1 MVAQPRRQRVSV
13 EEYFEFLRAQPEGRY
28 EYIDGVI
35 SPVAA
40 AGGIHEYLCSNL
52 GRLLGNALLEG
63 PCIAYGSNRQI
74 QIAES
79 KYICPD
85 VVVSC
90 DPGDLSPELV
100 CHSPQ
105 LVIEILSPSTE
116 RYDRHQKSEWY
127 RRVASIQEIVLVD
140 TQEQAIEI
148 LRRAQNGFWMYRYFG
163 PGSVVEFESLG
174 LRIPIDEIYGKVT
187 FAGSTSNT

>member
-1 MVAQPRRQRVSV
+1 MVAPPYGQRVSI
-13 EEYFEFLRAQPEGRY
+13 EEYFKFLRAQPEGRY

-63 PCIAYGSNRQI
+63 PCVAYGSNRQI
-74 QIAES
+74 HVAES
-79 KYICPD
+79 KYVCPD
-85 VVVSC
+85 AVVSC
-90 DPGDLSPELV
+90 DPSDLSPELV

-105 LVIEILSPSTE
+105 LVIEILSPGSE
-116 RYDRHQKSEWY
+116 RYDRHQKSEWH

-140 TQEQAIEI
+140 TREQAIEI
-148 LRRAQNGFWMYRYFG
+148 LRHAQNEFWMYLYFG

-187 FAGSTSNT
+187 FASSVSNM